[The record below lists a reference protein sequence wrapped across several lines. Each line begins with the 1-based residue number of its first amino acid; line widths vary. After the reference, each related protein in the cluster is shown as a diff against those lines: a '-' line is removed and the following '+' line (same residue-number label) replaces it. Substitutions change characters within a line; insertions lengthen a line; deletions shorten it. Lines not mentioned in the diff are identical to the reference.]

1 MKSLATIL
9 SILLASF
16 SWTQWNYVG
25 SSNDVQPALIDAKKI
40 GDKIFVYGPTRA
52 SDSLPPFGQL
62 HFSEFDLSGNK
73 IFDTLIGNT
82 TSSYLAF
89 WNRQYT
95 FNTKSSI
102 FVRKIFPIQGNAVME
117 HLGIVVDTNYSIQ
130 EIPLFLHLPEFSYIY
145 GVWFQQIE
153 ENRFIVI
160 TSVVYPDDNYS
171 ESHLYFRIIDSTG
184 AVIQENV
191 IEMINREFYCTNW
204 VEHGDYYYLTVTR
217 TQVSSVFGSPDLSKA
232 MVIQL
237 NKSDLSVV
245 KQYVH
250 PGFKHAF
257 TSIIADP
264 DGNVLV
270 GGARVMELNEQGTA
284 YYDQKIFVRLDSALN
299 FVWEKLFGT
308 KSYYMHTKY
317 FEPFDDTTFI
327 GLAND
332 IYRHEN
338 LRENEVVHLFKANFD
353 GKLLWE
359 RKYYAM
365 HDDVY
370 GSFDEGFNFKILD
383 DGFLICGRAIAGFPQ
398 INRGFL
404 VYANCL
410 GFIGPPQAALTHDYL
425 ENYQLNFTN
434 NSTEAGS
441 FTWIFDDG
449 AIYHTTEHDGDIQH
463 TFENPEIQHTLL
475 LVAHGCNGEAD
486 TLRYVIP
493 VHPDFIPEEPD
504 AEVVVPENG
513 YFAIYPNPAAVG
525 NPIYAVINEQPN
537 AQTLALEFHDA
548 SGKLAVR
555 YNLST
560 EGGIIFLHNDFAQ
573 GLYHVS
579 LIVDG
584 KIKAR
589 KKFVVQG

>member
-1 MKSLATIL
+1 MSAFLAPFL
-9 SILLASF
+9 WA
-16 SWTQWNYVG
+16 QWKYVG
-25 SSNDVQPALIDAKKI
+25 SNNDIQPSLYGVKSV
-40 GDKIFVYGPTRA
+40 GDKIYVYGPTAAR
-52 SDSLPPFGQL
+52 DSVPVFVQL
-62 HFSEFDLSGNK
+62 HCSEFDLQGNK
-73 IFDTLIGNT
+73 IFDTLIGT
-82 TSSYLAF
+82 THSSYTAF
-89 WNRQYT
+89 TQTQYSHGSVS
-95 FNTKSSI
+95 NI
-102 FVRKIFPIQGNAVME
+102 FVNKRYPILGNTHNQKM
-117 HLGIVVDTNYSIQ
+117 GILLDTNYAIH
-130 EIPLFLHLPEFSYIY
+130 EIPIYANLPEHDYSY
-145 GVWFQQIE
+145 GTKFQQIE

-160 TSVVYPDDNYS
+160 TSLIYPDDNYS

-184 AVIQENV
+184 AVIQQNV
-191 IEMINREFYCTNW
+191 IEMLNRQFYCTNW
-204 VEHGDYYYLTVTR
+204 IEHGDYYYLTVTR
-217 TQVSSVFGSPDLSKA
+217 TQVSGVFGAPDLSKT

-257 TSIIADP
+257 TSIIVDQE
-264 DGNVLV
+264 GNVLV
-270 GGARVMELNEQGTA
+270 GGATLLELNEQGSA
-284 YYDQKIFVRLDSALN
+284 YYDQKIFVKFDSELN

-353 GKLLWE
+353 GDLHWE

-365 HDDVY
+365 HDEEY
-370 GSFDEGFNFKILD
+370 GSFNEAFNFKILD

-410 GFIGPPQAALTHDYL
+410 GFLGPPQAALTHEYL

-441 FTWIFDDG
+441 FTWLFDDG
-449 AIYHTTEHDGDIQH
+449 SIYHTTEHDGDIQH
-463 TFENPEIQHTLL
+463 TFENPEIEHALL

-486 TLRYVIP
+486 TLRYTIP
-493 VHPDFIPEEPD
+493 VHPDFIPEEPNP
-504 AEVVVPENG
+504 EIIIPENG
-513 YFAIYPNPAAVG
+513 YFAIYPNPSAVG

-548 SGKLAVR
+548 SGKLAAR

-560 EGGIIFLHNDFAQ
+560 EGGIVFLHNDFAQ
-573 GLYHVS
+573 GIYHVS
-579 LIVDG
+579 LLVDG
-584 KIKAR
+584 KVKAR
-589 KKFVVQG
+589 KKFVVGG